1 MSKMHKTLKNT
12 IHGFRQAASFARVL
26 VYLVAAIVPVIA
38 GKCWETIPE
47 IQDKVACSCTGI
59 FQCTSNGNGI
69 LRYNVCNDTGGI
81 RPGRTKKDYKPTEAG
96 YEWVCAAAMRPGVML
111 CVLPCAGCPAC
122 FLAGPLSLPCFKV
135 CAGACGTTLFACGFT
150 DMACSIT
157 VCNAGTTKKV
167 YLPSCVLDGDRCG
180 GH

>member
-1 MSKMHKTLKNT
+1 MHKTLKNT

-38 GKCWETIPE
+38 GECWESIPE

-135 CAGACGTTLFACGFT
+135 CAGACGTTLFASPTWRVQLQYAMLGQLKKSIFHPVCW
-150 DMACSIT
+150 MAIVVEVIET
-157 VCNAGTTKKV
+157 
-167 YLPSCVLDGDRCG
+167 R
-180 GH
+180 